1 MVFLI
6 GSITVIINFFPTASN
21 LTYLIFAD
29 YFYLSYK
36 SITPIKYIF
45 KIILINLIVYPICLK
60 MTFAYDAG
68 LYHLGY
74 MNTLRT
80 EKIVFGLANIQ
91 GYGFSSFQEYLGSI
105 VFITKFYFS

>member
-1 MVFLI
+1 M
-6 GSITVIINFFPTASN
+6 
-21 LTYLIFAD
+21 
-29 YFYLSYK
+29 
-36 SITPIKYIF
+36 
-45 KIILINLIVYPICLK
+45 VYPICLK

-74 MNTLRT
+74 MNALRT

-105 VFITKFYFS
+105 VFTPNFIFHKFIIGSFLSFFFLFLDDCRKTKLNFDKIFF

>member
-1 MVFLI
+1 M
-6 GSITVIINFFPTASN
+6 
-21 LTYLIFAD
+21 
-29 YFYLSYK
+29 
-36 SITPIKYIF
+36 
-45 KIILINLIVYPICLK
+45 VYPICLK

-74 MNTLRT
+74 MNALRT

-105 VFITKFYFS
+105 VLHQILFFINL

>member
-1 MVFLI
+1 
-6 GSITVIINFFPTASN
+6 
-21 LTYLIFAD
+21 
-29 YFYLSYK
+29 
-36 SITPIKYIF
+36 
-45 KIILINLIVYPICLK
+45 

-80 EKIVFGLANIQ
+80 EKIIFGLANIQ

-105 VFITKFYFS
+105 VFTPNFISSRISVLGENK